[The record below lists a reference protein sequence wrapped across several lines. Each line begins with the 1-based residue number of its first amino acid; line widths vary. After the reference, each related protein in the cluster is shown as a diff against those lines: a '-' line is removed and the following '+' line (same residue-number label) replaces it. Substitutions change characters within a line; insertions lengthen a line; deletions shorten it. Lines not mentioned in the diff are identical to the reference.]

1 MDSVKGVAAQCD
13 EIYKSEFGRSS
24 WWSWLYQGNMEVGGQ
39 RNVGGGGSPKL
50 PKKQLDVKCQRHYGR
65 TQRQKQEAPDRK
77 RIISE
82 SIA

>member
-1 MDSVKGVAAQCD
+1 
-13 EIYKSEFGRSS
+13 
-24 WWSWLYQGNMEVGGQ
+24 MEVGGQ
-39 RNVGGGGSPKL
+39 RNVGGGSPKL
-50 PKKQLDVKCQRHYGR
+50 PIKQLDVEYQRHYGR

>member
-1 MDSVKGVAAQCD
+1 MLKVSPRDVMKSTKVSLVGVV
-13 EIYKSEFGRSS
+13 
-24 WWSWLYQGNMEVGGQ
+24 VGG
-39 RNVGGGGSPKL
+39 RGYTREVWKLGDRGMLGGGGGSPKL
-50 PKKQLDVKCQRHYGR
+50 PKKQLDVKYQRHYGR

>member
-1 MDSVKGVAAQCD
+1 
-13 EIYKSEFGRSS
+13 
-24 WWSWLYQGNMEVGGQ
+24 MEVGDRGMW
-39 RNVGGGGSPKL
+39 GGKKSPKL
-50 PKKQLDVKCQRHYGR
+50 PKKQLDVEYQRHYGR